1 MTERSPLRIFKG
13 SKKEFRGLEGGL
25 INNVVF
31 IPEILETVLILDILF
46 L

>member
-1 MTERSPLRIFKG
+1 MSEKSPLRIFKG

-31 IPEILETVLILDILF
+31 IHEILETVLILDTL
-46 L
+46 LL